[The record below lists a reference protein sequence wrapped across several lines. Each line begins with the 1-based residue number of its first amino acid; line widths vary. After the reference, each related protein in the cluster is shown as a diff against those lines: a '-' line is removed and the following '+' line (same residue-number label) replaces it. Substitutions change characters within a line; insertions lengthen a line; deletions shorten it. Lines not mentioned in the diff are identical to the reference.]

1 MLNLHSKRNLS
12 LPVQG
17 SGWTKVVLTVC
28 LICIASALFS
38 QYTIPAES
46 IRIRDPFV
54 TVDRKTSTYYIV
66 TAARSNGKF
75 ALKAYESKDLKMWKD
90 NGIVFEGN
98 QNFIA
103 KADGKKDSWWAPDTY
118 LYRGHYYTIATMSCE
133 SEGLLR
139 CCTLLDGGK
148 TPMGPYKD
156 VFKKKENIGL
166 TPVDQQ
172 CLDGSLYVDEK
183 GQPWLIYSLEWNGP
197 DVTDK
202 VGETW
207 AVRLKKNLKGRK
219 GEPVRLFRASD
230 ATWLTHSK
238 DGMVVDAPFIWK
250 DEQSG
255 KLILLWSSFVNGVY
269 TVGQATSASG
279 KVEGPWVHEKE
290 TIYTNGGHEM
300 LFRDLNGNLK
310 MSLHHNNND
319 AHLKIVDV
327 EIVEGKVRLK

>member
-1 MLNLHSKRNLS
+1 MLNLHSQKRNSFSMNEIGWIKSILS
-12 LPVQG
+12 IFFL
-17 SGWTKVVLTVC
+17 
-28 LICIASALFS
+28 LFTCS
-38 QYTIPAES
+38 LLAQYSIPADS

-54 TVDRKTSTYYIV
+54 TVDHDKSLYYIV
-66 TAARSNGKF
+66 TATRSNGKF

-90 NGIVFEGN
+90 NGIVYEGN
-98 QNFIA
+98 RNFIA

-118 LYRGHYYTIATMSCE
+118 LYKGHYYTIVTMSCE

-148 TPMGPYKD
+148 NPLGPYRD
-156 VFKKKENIGL
+156 VFTKKENIGL
-166 TPVDQQ
+166 TPVGQQ

-183 GQPWLIYSLEWNGP
+183 GQPWLVYSLEWNGP
-197 DVTDK
+197 DVTDM

-207 AVRLKKNLKGRK
+207 AVQLKKNLKGRK
-219 GEPVRLFRASD
+219 GNPIRLFRANE

-238 DGMVVDAPFIWK
+238 NGMVVDAPFIWK
-250 DEQSG
+250 DEKSG
-255 KLILLWSSFVNGVY
+255 KLILLWSSFVDGVY

-300 LFRDLNGNLK
+300 LFCDLEGNLK

-327 EIVEGKVRLK
+327 EIVDGKVRLK

>member
-1 MLNLHSKRNLS
+1 MHFLLFTCS
-12 LPVQG
+12 L
-17 SGWTKVVLTVC
+17 L
-28 LICIASALFS
+28 A
-38 QYTIPAES
+38 QYSIPADS

-54 TVDRKTSTYYIV
+54 TVDHDKGLYYIV

-90 NGIVFEGN
+90 NGIVYEGN

-103 KADGKKDSWWAPDTY
+103 KAEGKKDSWWAPDTY
-118 LYRGHYYTIATMSCE
+118 FYKGHYYTIVTMSCE

-148 TPMGPYKD
+148 NPMGPYKD
-156 VFKKKENIGL
+156 VFTQKENIGL
-166 TPVDQQ
+166 TPVGQQ

-197 DVTDK
+197 DVTDM

-207 AVRLKKNLKGRK
+207 AVRLKKRNLKGRK
-219 GEPVRLFRASD
+219 GDPIRLFRANE

-238 DGMVVDAPFIWK
+238 NGMVVDAPFIWK

-269 TVGQATSASG
+269 AVGQATSASG
-279 KVEGPWVHEKE
+279 KVEGPWIHEKQ

-319 AHLKIVDV
+319 GHLKIVDV
-327 EIVEGKVRLK
+327 EIVDGKVRLK